1 MSREI
6 SIIGCGMG
14 SKESMTEKAL
24 ETLKS
29 AQLLFGPERLVKSL
43 AKEGQRICSGY
54 RTQDL
59 LQVLQTAKEEKI
71 AVLVS

>member
-24 ETLKS
+24 ENLKS
-29 AQLLFGPERLVKSL
+29 AQLLFGPERLVKTL
-43 AKEGQRICSGY
+43 AKQGQRVCCGY
-54 RTQDL
+54 RTQEL
-59 LQVLQTAKEEKI
+59 LSVIQTSK
-71 AVLVS
+71 